1 MSRSMLPQSVP
12 SWSTLVLPLALGLPL
27 VISIAGVM
35 LPRPV
40 SAQEQ
45 QLVRSLTV
53 TGTGDIDIPTTH
65 TDVRLGVEVQGRTAQ
80 DAQEQA
86 AQQSSQLVEFLRSR
100 NLENLQTTGIS
111 LNPRYNYDG
120 GQSTIIGY
128 TATNTV
134 SFRVATE
141 DIGDLLDRA
150 VESGATRID
159 GISFTATEEAIATAQ
174 EEALQEATEQAQSQA
189 DAVLSS
195 LGLSRQEIIGIQI
208 NGAMPMMPQPITMQA
223 AASDRLASTPII
235 GGDQTVQSSVT
246 LQIRY

>member
-1 MSRSMLPQSVP
+1 MSSSIQPQSVP
-12 SWSTLVLPLALGLPL
+12 TWLKVALPLALGLPL
-27 VISIAGVM
+27 IISVAGVM

-45 QLVRSLTV
+45 QFVRSLTV
-53 TGTGDIDIPTTH
+53 TGTGDIEIPTTH

-80 DAQEQA
+80 AAQEQA

-174 EEALQEATEQAQSQA
+174 EDALQEATERAQSQA

-208 NGAMPMMPQPITMQA
+208 NGATPIMPQPIAMQA
-223 AASDRLASTPII
+223 AEFDRAASTPVI